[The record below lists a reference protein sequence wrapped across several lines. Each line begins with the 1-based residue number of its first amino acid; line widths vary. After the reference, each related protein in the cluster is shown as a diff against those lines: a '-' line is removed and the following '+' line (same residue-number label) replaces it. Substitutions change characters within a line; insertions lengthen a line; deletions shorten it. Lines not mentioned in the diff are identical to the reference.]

1 MSEFLTI
8 RFSSQLSEPVQWL
21 VWSTSQEEVIAS
33 GELTSAEQLGDLTS
47 YADQRP
53 VYVLIPTS
61 DALLTQVEV
70 PPGASRQLQSMLPFL
85 LEDELAQDVDDLHIS
100 LLKQEGSIAHVSVVD
115 KRRFEGWLEACQQA
129 GLTIKKV
136 LPDSLAL
143 PWQEKDIVTAQL
155 GSQWLVRSGLY
166 AGVSA
171 EEAWLAPWLT
181 SLLAKAS
188 TQVTEE
194 EESESEG
201 EDSHSEEA
209 EQPQIIRSFSPA
221 PSISGTPLPGQW
233 QQEPPELVMQLLA
246 KGAQLSKV
254 NLLSGEYRPQSSWLK
269 HWKVWQ
275 KSAVAACLVITVLVA
290 QHVMSIQALE
300 QQGTELRSES
310 ERIFRE
316 VFPNKRKIPTVSYLK
331 SQMRAEETRLQGGDS
346 GTGLLNWLSELQP
359 HLKHVPQIAINGL
372 KYDSNRGE
380 LRIQASSDDFQ
391 PFEKMRSSLSENFNV
406 EQGQLNKNEDK
417 VYGVFVLRRKS

>member
-21 VWSTSQEEVIAS
+21 VWSTSQDEVIAS
-33 GELTSAEQLGDLTS
+33 GELTSTEQLGDLTS

-61 DALLTQVEV
+61 DVLLTQVEV

-85 LEDELAQDVDDLHIS
+85 LEDELAQDVDALHIS
-100 LLKQEGSIAHVSVVD
+100 LLKQEGSIAYVSVVD
-115 KRRFEGWLEACQQA
+115 KSSFEGWLEACQQA
-129 GLTIKKV
+129 GINIKKV

-143 PWQEKDIVTAQL
+143 PWKEKDIVTAQL

-181 SLLAKAS
+181 SLLVSNSAE
-188 TQVTEE
+188 VMEE
-194 EESESEG
+194 EEG
-201 EDSHSEEA
+201 DSDSDGNNSEA
-209 EQPQIIRSFSPA
+209 EQPQVIRSFSPA
-221 PSISGTPLPGQW
+221 PEIPATTLPGQW

-275 KSAVAACLVITVLVA
+275 KSAVAACLVVTVLVA
-290 QHVMSIQALE
+290 QHVMSIQVLE
-300 QQGTELRSES
+300 QQGKELRSES
-310 ERIFRE
+310 ERIFRDI
-316 VFPNKRKIPTVSYLK
+316 FPNKRKIPTVSYLK
-331 SQMRAEETRLQGGDS
+331 SQMRTEETRLQGGDS
-346 GTGLLNWLSELQP
+346 GSGLLNWLSELQP

-391 PFEKMRSSLSENFNV
+391 PFEKMRSSLSEDFNV
-406 EQGQLNKNEDK
+406 EQGQLNKNEGN